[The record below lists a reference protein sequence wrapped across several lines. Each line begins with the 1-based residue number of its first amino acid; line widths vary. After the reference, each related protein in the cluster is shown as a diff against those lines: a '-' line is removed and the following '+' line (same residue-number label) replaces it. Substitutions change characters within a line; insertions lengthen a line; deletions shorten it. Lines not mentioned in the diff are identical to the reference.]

1 MALHVVSVD
10 DGSPA
15 WRLGIEAGCTLLAVD
30 DHPLHDALD
39 YQFYTTPPRF
49 SLQICRNGEPCTL
62 AVEKASMNR
71 SAAILKLISATKST
85 AVPTT
90 ACSALSISSPGYAGA
105 LVFQG

>member
-39 YQFYTTPPRF
+39 YQFYTTPP
-49 SLQICRNGEPCTL
+49 P
-62 AVEKASMNR
+62 VHW
-71 SAAILKLISATKST
+71 
-85 AVPTT
+85 
-90 ACSALSISSPGYAGA
+90 GA
-105 LVFQG
+105 LVEPCLA